1 MVINVNL
8 SEEEQV
14 EALKKWWKENGRAV
28 VAGIVIGLGAV
39 FGWKMWNDHRQ
50 NIAEKASYQFA
61 QLSRSTVAST
71 NESVA
76 KQAEALIRDYDGT
89 TYAIFAAFNLARTK
103 LQQGDIDGSRDQLQW
118 ALDNSSDDNLQQIA
132 RLRLARLMIAANA
145 LDKAATLISQAGNT
159 GNNSFKAEFDELA
172 GDIALAKD
180 DIIGARTAYQHALDN
195 GVSNSALVQMKLD
208 DLARISAP
216 SGPG

>member
-1 MVINVNL
+1 MVIDVNL

-14 EALKKWWKENGRAV
+14 DALKKWWKENGRAV
-28 VAGIVIGLGAV
+28 IAGVVIGLGAV
-39 FGWKMWNDHRQ
+39 FGWKMWNDHQ
-50 NIAEKASYQFA
+50 KNIAEQASYQFA
-61 QLSRSTVAST
+61 QLSRSTVASAD
-71 NESVA
+71 ESAA
-76 KQAEALIRDYDGT
+76 KQAEALIREYDGT
-89 TYAIFAAFNLARTK
+89 TYAVFAAFSLARIK

-118 ALDNSSDDNLQQIA
+118 VLDNSSDDNLQQIA

-145 LDKAATLISQAGNT
+145 FDKAATLISQAGNS
-159 GNNSFKAEFDELA
+159 SFKAEFDELA

-180 DIIGARTAYQHALDN
+180 DITGARTAYQRALDN

-208 DLARISAP
+208 DLARISSP